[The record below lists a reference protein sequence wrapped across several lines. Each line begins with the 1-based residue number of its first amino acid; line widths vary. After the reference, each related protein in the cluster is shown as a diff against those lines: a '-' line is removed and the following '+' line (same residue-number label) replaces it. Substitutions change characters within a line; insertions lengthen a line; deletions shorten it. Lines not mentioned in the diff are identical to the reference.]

1 MARTDVGDG
10 DRCPL
15 NPEHGHMYVL
25 QSHTGAPKQYCS
37 HVDHDGKGKRPGSR
51 SLWPLYG
58 LEDTVNTYIAR
69 LDKAVREASPI
80 DLSDLTLEV

>member
-15 NPEHGHMYVL
+15 NAEHGHMYVL
-25 QSHTGAPKQYCS
+25 QSSDGAPKQYCS
-37 HVDHDGKGKRPGSR
+37 HVAHDGKGKQPKTR

-58 LEDTVNTYIAR
+58 LEDTVTAYLAR
-69 LDKAVREASPI
+69 LDKAVRDAELA